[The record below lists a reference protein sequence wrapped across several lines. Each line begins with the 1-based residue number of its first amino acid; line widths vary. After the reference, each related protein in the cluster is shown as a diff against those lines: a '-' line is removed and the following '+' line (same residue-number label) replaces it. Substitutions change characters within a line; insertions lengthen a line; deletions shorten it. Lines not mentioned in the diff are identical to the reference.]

1 MYVHPAFKVDSAE
14 ALAMLRERAF
24 GLLVVT
30 APEGPIGVHLPFLL
44 DQRDDG
50 GLRVALHVARAN
62 ALHTHIGQGTKALLA
77 CAGPDA
83 YISPDWYGVA
93 NQVPTWAY
101 TSVHLAGTAKL
112 MPESGLLAHVD
123 RLSACF
129 EDRLLPKKPWT
140 SAKMDETRRAAMLKA
155 IVGIELEVETVEAQK
170 KLIQHKGHTEHAGAI
185 NSLRQRGG
193 AGSASIADLME
204 EAARSKFG
212 ADFPKQS

>member
-14 ALAMLRERAF
+14 ALAMLRDRAF
-24 GLLVVT
+24 GLLIVT
-30 APEGPIGVHLPFLL
+30 APTGPIAVHLPFLV
-44 DQRDDG
+44 DERPSG

-62 ALHTHIGQGTKALLA
+62 ALHTHIGQGAKALLV

-83 YISPDWYGVA
+83 YISPDWYGVP
-93 NQVPTWAY
+93 NQVPTWTY
-101 TSVHLAGTAKL
+101 TSVHLTGTATL

-123 RLSACF
+123 RLSAYF

-140 SAKMDETRRAAMLKA
+140 SAKVDETRRAALLKA
-155 IVGIELEVETVEAQK
+155 IVGIEIEVETIEAQK
-170 KLIQHKGHTEHAGAI
+170 KLVQHKGQTEHAGAV
-185 NSLRQRGG
+185 NGLRQRGD

-204 EAARSKFG
+204 ETARGKFG

>member
-14 ALAMLRERAF
+14 ALALLRERAF

-30 APEGPIGVHLPFLL
+30 APDGPIGVHLPFLVEP
-44 DQRDDG
+44 RDDG

-62 ALHTHIGQGTKALLA
+62 ALHTHIGQGARALLA
-77 CAGPDA
+77 CGGPDA
-83 YISPDWYGVA
+83 YISPDWYGVP
-93 NQVPTWAY
+93 NQVPTWTY
-101 TSVHLAGTAKL
+101 TSVHVSGTARL

-123 RLSACF
+123 RLSAYF

-155 IVGIELEVETVEAQK
+155 IVGIEIEVETVEAQK
-170 KLIQHKGHTEHAGAI
+170 KLIQHKGQTEHAGAI
-185 NSLRQRGG
+185 NGLRQRGD

-204 EAARSKFG
+204 QTARGKFG
-212 ADFPKQS
+212 ADFPKRS

>member
-30 APEGPIGVHLPFLL
+30 TPDGPIGVHLPFLV
-44 DQRDDG
+44 DQAADG
-50 GLRVALHVARAN
+50 GLRVVLHVARAN
-62 ALHTHIGQGTKALLA
+62 TLHTHVGLGTKVLLV

-83 YISPDWYGVA
+83 YISPDWYGVP

-101 TSVHLAGTAKL
+101 TSVHLVGTARL

-123 RLSACF
+123 RLSAYF

-155 IVGIELEVETVEAQK
+155 IVGIEIEVETTEGQK
-170 KLIQHKGHTEHAGAI
+170 KLIQHKGQTEHAGAI
-185 NSLRQRGG
+185 SGLRQRGD

-204 EAARSKFG
+204 ETARAKFG
-212 ADFPKQS
+212 ADFPKQA

>member
-30 APEGPIGVHLPFLL
+30 TPDGPIGVHLPFLV
-44 DQRDDG
+44 DQRADG

-62 ALHTHIGQGTKALLA
+62 ALHTHIGQGTKALLV

-83 YISPDWYGVA
+83 YISPDWYGVP
-93 NQVPTWAY
+93 NQVPTWTY
-101 TSVHLAGTAKL
+101 TSVHLAGTARL
-112 MPESGLLAHVD
+112 MPESDMLAHVD
-123 RLSACF
+123 RLSAYF
-129 EDRLLPKKPWT
+129 EEQLLPKKPWT

-155 IVGIELEVETVEAQK
+155 IVGIEIEVETIEAQK
-170 KLIQHKGHTEHAGAI
+170 KLIQHKGQTEHAGAI
-185 NSLRQRGG
+185 DGLRQRGD

-204 EAARSKFG
+204 QTARGKFG
-212 ADFPKQS
+212 ADFPKNS